1 MTTIGYGD
9 VTASDHTKWLAFLFI
24 PFSVGVMGYILG
36 ELTTR
41 LTEGRIH
48 AMESKVINQ
57 KISLKLLQEM
67 DENHDGKVDLLE
79 YMEFML
85 VSLEKVDYEL
95 LNRIKLQFKSLD
107 IDGSGFLDADD
118 ILPAAHRSHLEV
130 NSERSSKMLSKL
142 MRKAANQY

>member
-1 MTTIGYGD
+1 M
-9 VTASDHTKWLAFLFI
+9 TASDQTKWLAFLYI

-36 ELTTR
+36 ALTTS

-57 KISLKLLQEM
+57 KISLKVLQEM

-85 VSLEKVDYEL
+85 VSLEKVDDEL

-107 IDGSGFLDADD
+107 VDGSGFLDSDD
-118 ILPAAHRSHLEV
+118 ILAAAHRSHLKV
-130 NSERSSKMLSKL
+130 NSERSSRRLSKL
-142 MRKAANQY
+142 MRKASNLY